1 MSEVTVHLRA
11 VDLASSDVLRHPDS
25 SMPNLRSASRVDRWL
40 RDLME
45 FLHIEARHSD
55 HSSTHV
61 ESVAAQ
67 PLLVDHTGHA
77 DNAHTENG
85 EVSSVGKPG
94 RVAGGANETRGAA
107 GMTRTIAE
115 TMADHGKHTK
125 HHRGRAG
132 PNGHLFVIGS
142 VSPHLNDLADSR
154 YTLETLSL
162 MQRVRVRCEA
172 AEDSLYSV
180 EERDHAA
187 AMAKLR
193 RDARA
198 LGMDLDSLSGGAET
212 AAASLPRTDLV
223 IPAFSGTGAKEE
235 GKKEGS
241 EEGAGAGELKE
252 EAKAGG
258 AEVKETRGDNQS
270 GKGTDNTTGTR
281 IQESFGGIQTRLTE
295 LDIQRETLRDNRRH
309 RIDAS
314 RVQWASLET
323 QSQEAYVLSY

>member
-1 MSEVTVHLRA
+1 
-11 VDLASSDVLRHPDS
+11 
-25 SMPNLRSASRVDRWL
+25 MPNLRIASRVDRWL

-55 HSSTHV
+55 DSSTHV

-77 DNAHTENG
+77 NNAHTENG
-85 EVSSVGKPG
+85 EVPSVGKPG
-94 RVAGGANETRGAA
+94 RVAGGADETRGAT

-115 TMADHGKHTK
+115 TMADHGKQHTK
-125 HHRGRAG
+125 HHRKQDG

-154 YTLETLSL
+154 YTLEALSL
-162 MQRVRVRCEA
+162 MQRVHVRCDA
-172 AEDSLYSV
+172 ADDSLCSV

-187 AMAKLR
+187 GMAKLR

-198 LGMDLDSLSGGAET
+198 LGIDLDSLSGGAET
-212 AAASLPRTDLV
+212 AAASLPRTNLV
-223 IPAFSGTGAKEE
+223 IPAFSGAGAKEE
-235 GKKEGS
+235 GGKEAS
-241 EEGAGAGELKE
+241 EKGAGAGELKE

-258 AEVKETRGDNQS
+258 AEVKETRGDTNNES

-295 LDIQRETLRDNRRH
+295 LDIQRETLRDNRRR

-323 QSQEAYVLSY
+323 QSQEAYVLSN